1 MIFPRADRRIV
12 AFSKQEKKER
22 AKLATQTLDQLR
34 HLGAPSPSRMAQQT
48 GHHQHISDDTDR
60 QNRFSSSH
68 SGSDTPGS
76 LRERAA
82 SQPPHGVNDFLS
94 THGAFQ
100 GSGNGGAGGGS
111 SWLNAPQSQRLSS
124 SSSIQTLGS
133 LPQSVPTRSASFS
146 AGNPNPQLH
155 FASAM
160 RETRTFPSTFEDD
173 ETETLADF
181 QDSYDERFLSSRG
194 RTYVQDPTR
203 SRSQSV
209 ATTRPGA
216 IGSGFS
222 RSALTPNWPMDP
234 YSNPLAISNSRYN
247 ELQAPG
253 SGRYGSYGV
262 ARSPQNIYNS
272 SSSTMASNGYRPVD
286 ISNVSPFVRDVSQIL
301 LEDSSAFRE
310 IWAGMNH
317 HKDEHGGGSGTTSRR
332 HSVSVVQG
340 RRPTIIGFNAPG
352 SDLDEAPRSTFG
364 QSYGGSGL
372 LLSDDDLAA
381 DLGSLE
387 IGGSGNDHLNGLSR
401 GTTSQPSSLPI
412 HAPISR
418 APATDRIA
426 YQQLNMNLPSN
437 AVLRHG
443 IGSPVDNN
451 ILPPGTSPL
460 RAQVDRDPD
469 DRFGEGFVGS
479 SGQPQSQSRFS
490 AALHQP
496 HARKSDAGLPQTL
509 ARAQL
514 NQQTAV
520 STPSPISP
528 TTPRNF
534 PPSSTTPVQQRPPT
548 TELNTGPNTNA
559 GVNDLGR
566 GVPLHAVP
574 SHWHLYIVEF
584 KAGRTDL
591 FYSAEFAN
599 EIRVGD
605 LVIVEADR
613 GKDLGKVVNDTIT
626 LREVEAFQKAQ
637 ASKIGG
643 SEEGGS
649 PGGGSGGSKKDINPK
664 RIFGKARNQDIQLL
678 SAKLADEER
687 ALDLCRTKARQK
699 KLPMEVI
706 DAEFQWDRRKLT
718 FYFIADKRI
727 DFRELVRELFR
738 VFKTRIW
745 LSALSSSVNYEQ

>member
-1 MIFPRADRRIV
+1 MDIPPGRPQGV
-12 AFSKQEKKER
+12 KQSEKIT
-22 AKLATQTLDQLR
+22 AKVATQTLDQLR
-34 HLGAPSPSRMAQQT
+34 HLGAPSPSRMAQQS
-48 GHHQHISDDTDR
+48 GHHQHISDDADR

-82 SQPPHGVNDFLS
+82 SQPPRGVSDFLS
-94 THGAFQ
+94 THNAFQ
-100 GSGNGGAGGGS
+100 GSGSGGGGGGAGS
-111 SWLNAPQSQRLSS
+111 SWLNAPQSQRLPSP
-124 SSSIQTLGS
+124 SSIQTLGG

-146 AGNPNPQLH
+146 ASNPNPQLH

-173 ETETLADF
+173 ETDTLTDF
-181 QDSYDERFLSSRG
+181 PESYDERFLSSRG
-194 RTYVQDPTR
+194 RTYTHDPTR
-203 SRSQSV
+203 SRSQSL

-222 RSALTPNWPMDP
+222 RPSLTPNWQIDS
-234 YSNPLAISNSRYN
+234 YSNPLSIQNSRYN

-253 SGRYGSYGV
+253 TGRYGSYGV
-262 ARSPQNIYNS
+262 GRSPQNIYNS
-272 SSSTMASNGYRPVD
+272 SSSTTVAANGYRPTD
-286 ISNVSPFVRDVSQIL
+286 ISNVSPFVRDVGQIL
-301 LEDSSAFRE
+301 LDDSSAFRE

-340 RRPTIIGFNAPG
+340 RRPTVVGFSVPG
-352 SDLDEAPRSTFG
+352 SDLEEPSHNVFGRSYDN
-364 QSYGGSGL
+364 SSL
-372 LLSDDDLAA
+372 LLTDEDLAS
-381 DLGSLE
+381 DLGSLSL
-387 IGGSGNDHLNGLSR
+387 GGGGNDHLNGLSR

-418 APATDRIA
+418 APATDRLA

-437 AVLRHG
+437 AALRHG

-451 ILPPGTSPL
+451 ILPPGSSPL
-460 RAQVDRDPD
+460 RAQVEREPD
-469 DRFGEGFVGS
+469 DHFGEGFGS
-479 SGQPQSQSRFS
+479 SGQPQSQTRYSTG
-490 AALHQP
+490 LHQP
-496 HARKSDAGLPQTL
+496 RARKSDAGLPQTL

-514 NQQTAV
+514 NQQAAAI

-528 TTPRNF
+528 TSTRNF

-548 TELNTGPNTNA
+548 SELSGGPNA
-559 GVNDLGR
+559 NDLGR

-591 FYSAEFAN
+591 FYSAELAG

-613 GKDLGKVVNDTIT
+613 GKDLGKVINDTIT

-637 ASKIGG
+637 AAKMGG
-643 SEEGGS
+643 GEESGS
-649 PGGGSGGSKKDINPK
+649 PGGSSGATKKDINPK
-664 RIFGKARNQDIQLL
+664 KIFGKARNQDIQ
-678 SAKLADEER
+678 
-687 ALDLCRTKARQK
+687 
-699 KLPMEVI
+699 
-706 DAEFQWDRRKLT
+706 
-718 FYFIADKRI
+718 
-727 DFRELVRELFR
+727 
-738 VFKTRIW
+738 
-745 LSALSSSVNYEQ
+745 

>member
-1 MIFPRADRRIV
+1 
-12 AFSKQEKKER
+12 
-22 AKLATQTLDQLR
+22 
-34 HLGAPSPSRMAQQT
+34 MAQQT

-68 SGSDTPGS
+68 SGSDIPGS

-82 SQPPHGVNDFLS
+82 SQPPRGVSDFLS
-94 THGAFQ
+94 TRNAFQ
-100 GSGNGGAGGGS
+100 GSGNGGGSGGGGS

-124 SSSIQTLGS
+124 PSSIQTLGG

-146 AGNPNPQLH
+146 ASNPNPQLH

-173 ETETLADF
+173 ETETLVDF

-194 RTYVQDPTR
+194 RTYTHDPTR

-216 IGSGFS
+216 IGSGYARPS
-222 RSALTPNWPMDP
+222 LAPNWPMDSF
-234 YSNPLAISNSRYN
+234 SNPLSIPNNRYN
-247 ELQAPG
+247 ELQTPVT
-253 SGRYGSYGV
+253 GRYGSYGV
-262 ARSPQNIYNS
+262 GRSPQNIYNS
-272 SSSTMASNGYRPVD
+272 SSSTTMAANGYRPTD
-286 ISNVSPFVRDVSQIL
+286 ISNVSPFVRDVGQIL
-301 LEDSSAFRE
+301 LDDSSAFRE

-317 HKDEHGGGSGTTSRR
+317 HKEDHGGGSGTTSRR

-352 SDLDEAPRSTFG
+352 SDLDEPSHNSFG

-372 LLSDDDLAA
+372 LLTDDDLAS
-381 DLGSLE
+381 DLGSLNLA
-387 IGGSGNDHLNGLSR
+387 GSGNDHLNGLSR
-401 GTTSQPSSLPI
+401 GTTSQPSSLPV

-418 APATDRIA
+418 APATDRIP

-437 AVLRHG
+437 AALRHS

-451 ILPPGTSPL
+451 VLPPGSSPL
-460 RAQVDRDPD
+460 RSQVEREPEDH
-469 DRFGEGFVGS
+469 FSEGFGS
-479 SGQPQSQSRFS
+479 SGQPQSQTRYPTG
-490 AALHQP
+490 LHQP

-514 NQQTAV
+514 NQQTV
-520 STPSPISP
+520 ISTPSPISP
-528 TTPRNF
+528 TSTRNF
-534 PPSSTTPVQQRPPT
+534 PPSSTTPVQQRPLT
-548 TELNTGPNTNA
+548 SDHNGPGTNA

-591 FYSAEFAN
+591 FYSAELTN

-626 LREVEAFQKAQ
+626 LGEVEAFQKAR

-643 SEEGGS
+643 AEEGGS
-649 PGGGSGGSKKDINPK
+649 PGGGSGGPKKDINPK
-664 RIFGKARNQDIQLL
+664 KIFGKARSQDIQLL
-678 SAKLADEER
+678 PAKLADEER

-745 LSALSSSVNYEQ
+745 LSALSSSGNYEQ

>member
-1 MIFPRADRRIV
+1 
-12 AFSKQEKKER
+12 
-22 AKLATQTLDQLR
+22 
-34 HLGAPSPSRMAQQT
+34 MAQQT
-48 GHHQHISDDTDR
+48 GHHQQHISDDSDR

-82 SQPPHGVNDFLS
+82 SQPPRGVSDFLS
-94 THGAFQ
+94 SHNAFQ
-100 GSGNGGAGGGS
+100 GSGNGGGGGGGGGGGS

-124 SSSIQTLGS
+124 SISIQTMGG

-146 AGNPNPQLH
+146 AGNPNHPH

-173 ETETLADF
+173 ETDTLLDL
-181 QDSYDERFLSSRG
+181 QDSYDDRFLSSRG
-194 RTYVQDPTR
+194 RTYTHDPTR
-203 SRSQSV
+203 SRSQSL

-216 IGSGFS
+216 IGSGYT
-222 RSALTPNWPMDP
+222 RSSLTPNWSAEPF
-234 YSNPLAISNSRYN
+234 SNPLSIPNNRYS

-253 SGRYGSYGV
+253 TGRYGSYGV
-262 ARSPQNIYNS
+262 GRSPQNIYNS
-272 SSSTMASNGYRPVD
+272 SSSTSMAVNGYRPAD
-286 ISNVSPFVRDVSQIL
+286 ISNVSPFVRDVGQIL
-301 LEDSSAFRE
+301 LDDSSAFRE

-352 SDLDEAPRSTFG
+352 SDLEETSHSSFG

-372 LLSDDDLAA
+372 LLTDDDLAS
-381 DLGSLE
+381 DLGSLSL
-387 IGGSGNDHLNGLSR
+387 GGNDHLNGLSR
-401 GTTSQPSSLPI
+401 GTASQPSSLPV

-418 APATDRIA
+418 VPATDRLA
-426 YQQLNMNLPSN
+426 YQQLNMNLPGN
-437 AVLRHG
+437 AVLRHS

-451 ILPPGTSPL
+451 VLPPGSSPL
-460 RAQVDRDPD
+460 RAQVEREPD
-469 DRFGEGFVGS
+469 DHFGEGFGS
-479 SGQPQSQSRFS
+479 SGQQQTQTRF
-490 AALHQP
+490 LHQP

-514 NQQTAV
+514 NQQTV
-520 STPSPISP
+520 ISTPSPISP
-528 TTPRNF
+528 TSTRNF
-534 PPSSTTPVQQRPPT
+534 PSSSTTPVQQRPPT
-548 TELNTGPNTNA
+548 SELSSGPNT
-559 GVNDLGR
+559 GGPVNDLGR

-591 FYSAEFAN
+591 FYSAELAN

-643 SEEGGS
+643 AEESGS
-649 PGGGSGGSKKDINPK
+649 PGGGSGGLKKDINPK
-664 RIFGKARNQDIQLL
+664 KIFGKARSQDIQ
-678 SAKLADEER
+678 
-687 ALDLCRTKARQK
+687 
-699 KLPMEVI
+699 
-706 DAEFQWDRRKLT
+706 
-718 FYFIADKRI
+718 
-727 DFRELVRELFR
+727 
-738 VFKTRIW
+738 
-745 LSALSSSVNYEQ
+745 

>member
-1 MIFPRADRRIV
+1 
-12 AFSKQEKKER
+12 
-22 AKLATQTLDQLR
+22 
-34 HLGAPSPSRMAQQT
+34 MAQQT
-48 GHHQHISDDTDR
+48 SHHQHISDDTDR

-82 SQPPHGVNDFLS
+82 SQPPRGVSDFLS
-94 THGAFQ
+94 AHNTFQ
-100 GSGNGGAGGGS
+100 GSGGGGGNGNGGGGS
-111 SWLNAPQSQRLSS
+111 SWLNAPQRLSS
-124 SSSIQTLGS
+124 SSSIQTLES

-173 ETETLADF
+173 ETDTLADF
-181 QDSYDERFLSSRG
+181 QDSYDDRFLSSRG
-194 RTYVQDPTR
+194 RTYTHDPSR
-203 SRSQSV
+203 SRSQSL
-209 ATTRPGA
+209 ATTRPGT

-222 RSALTPNWPMDP
+222 RPSLTPNWPMDS
-234 YSNPLAISNSRYN
+234 YSNPLSIPNNRYN

-262 ARSPQNIYNS
+262 GRSPQNIYS
-272 SSSTMASNGYRPVD
+272 SASSTTIPANGYRPTD

-317 HKDEHGGGSGTTSRR
+317 HKEEHGGGSGTTSRR

-352 SDLDEAPRSTFG
+352 NDLEEPSHGTFG

-372 LLSDDDLAA
+372 LLTDDDLAS
-381 DLGSLE
+381 DLGSMNL
-387 IGGSGNDHLNGLSR
+387 GGGGNDHLNGLSR
-401 GTTSQPSSLPI
+401 GTTSQPSSLPV

-426 YQQLNMNLPSN
+426 YQQLNMNLPGN
-437 AVLRHG
+437 AALRHG

-451 ILPPGTSPL
+451 ILPPGSSLL
-460 RAQVDRDPD
+460 RAQVEREAD
-469 DRFGEGFVGS
+469 DHFGEGLGS
-479 SGQPQSQSRFS
+479 SGQPQSQTRYSTG
-490 AALHQP
+490 LHQP
-496 HARKSDAGLPQTL
+496 HARKSEGGLPQAL

-514 NQQTAV
+514 NQQTAI

-528 TTPRNF
+528 TSNRGF
-534 PPSSTTPVQQRPPT
+534 PPSSTTPVQQRPGT
-548 TELNTGPNTNA
+548 AGLSDGPNVNA
-559 GVNDLGR
+559 AITDLGK
-566 GVPLHAVP
+566 GVPLHAVA

-591 FYSAEFAN
+591 FYSAELAN

-626 LREVEAFQKAQ
+626 LRQVEAFQKAQ

-643 SEEGGS
+643 AEESGS

-664 RIFGKARNQDIQLL
+664 RIFGKARNQDIQ
-678 SAKLADEER
+678 
-687 ALDLCRTKARQK
+687 
-699 KLPMEVI
+699 
-706 DAEFQWDRRKLT
+706 
-718 FYFIADKRI
+718 
-727 DFRELVRELFR
+727 
-738 VFKTRIW
+738 
-745 LSALSSSVNYEQ
+745 

>member
-1 MIFPRADRRIV
+1 MI
-12 AFSKQEKKER
+12 
-22 AKLATQTLDQLR
+22 
-34 HLGAPSPSRMAQQT
+34 QQS
-48 GHHQHISDDTDR
+48 GHHQHISDDADR

-82 SQPPHGVNDFLS
+82 SQPPRGVSDLFS
-94 THGAFQ
+94 TRNALQ
-100 GSGNGGAGGGS
+100 GSGSGGGAGGGGAGGS
-111 SWLNAPQSQRLSS
+111 SWLNAPQSQRLPSP
-124 SSSIQTLGS
+124 SSIQTLGG

-146 AGNPNPQLH
+146 AGNANPQLH

-173 ETETLADF
+173 ETDTLADF

-194 RTYVQDPTR
+194 RTYTHDPTR
-203 SRSQSV
+203 SRSQSL

-222 RSALTPNWPMDP
+222 RPSLTPNWPMDNF
-234 YSNPLAISNSRYN
+234 SNPLSVPNSRYN

-253 SGRYGSYGV
+253 TGRYGSYGV

-272 SSSTMASNGYRPVD
+272 SSSATMAANGYRPTD
-286 ISNVSPFVRDVSQIL
+286 ISNVSPFVRDVGQIL
-301 LEDSSAFRE
+301 LDDSSAFRE

-340 RRPTIIGFNAPG
+340 RRPTVIGFNAPG
-352 SDLDEAPRSTFG
+352 IDPEETSHSSFG

-372 LLSDDDLAA
+372 LLTDDDLAS
-381 DLGSLE
+381 DLGSLSL
-387 IGGSGNDHLNGLSR
+387 GGGGNDHLNGSLSR

-418 APATDRIA
+418 APATDRLA

-437 AVLRHG
+437 VALRHS

-451 ILPPGTSPL
+451 VLPPGSSPL
-460 RAQVDRDPD
+460 RAHVEREPD
-469 DRFGEGFVGS
+469 DHFGEGL
-479 SGQPQSQSRFS
+479 PQSQTRYSTG
-490 AALHQP
+490 LHQP
-496 HARKSDAGLPQTL
+496 RARKSDAGLPQTL
-509 ARAQL
+509 VRAQL
-514 NQQTAV
+514 NQQTGAM

-528 TTPRNF
+528 TSARNF
-534 PPSSTTPVQQRPPT
+534 PSSSTTPVQQRPPT
-548 TELNTGPNTNA
+548 SELSGGPGGGA

-591 FYSAEFAN
+591 FYSAELTS

-613 GKDLGKVVNDTIT
+613 GKDLGKVINDTIT

-643 SEEGGS
+643 GEESGS
-649 PGGGSGGSKKDINPK
+649 PGGSSGGTKKDINPK
-664 RIFGKARNQDIQLL
+664 KIFGKARNQDIQ
-678 SAKLADEER
+678 
-687 ALDLCRTKARQK
+687 
-699 KLPMEVI
+699 
-706 DAEFQWDRRKLT
+706 
-718 FYFIADKRI
+718 
-727 DFRELVRELFR
+727 
-738 VFKTRIW
+738 
-745 LSALSSSVNYEQ
+745 

>member
-1 MIFPRADRRIV
+1 
-12 AFSKQEKKER
+12 
-22 AKLATQTLDQLR
+22 
-34 HLGAPSPSRMAQQT
+34 MAQQT
-48 GHHQHISDDTDR
+48 GHHQHTPDDTDR

-82 SQPPHGVNDFLS
+82 SQPPRGVSDFLS
-94 THGAFQ
+94 AHSVLQ
-100 GSGNGGAGGGS
+100 GSGNGGGGGGGGS

-124 SSSIQTLGS
+124 PSSIQTLGGG

-155 FASAM
+155 FASVM

-173 ETETLADF
+173 ETDTLADI
-181 QDSYDERFLSSRG
+181 QDSYDDRFLSSRG
-194 RTYVQDPTR
+194 RTYTHDPTR
-203 SRSQSV
+203 SRSQSL

-216 IGSGFS
+216 IGSGYS
-222 RSALTPNWPMDP
+222 RSSLTPNWPMDTF
-234 YSNPLAISNSRYN
+234 SNPLSVPNNRYN

-253 SGRYGSYGV
+253 TSRYSSYGV

-272 SSSTMASNGYRPVD
+272 SSSTTMAANGYRPTD
-286 ISNVSPFVRDVSQIL
+286 ISNVSPFVRDVGQIL
-301 LEDSSAFRE
+301 LDDSSAFRE

-340 RRPTIIGFNAPG
+340 RRPTVIGFNAPG
-352 SDLDEAPRSTFG
+352 SDLEESSHGSFG

-372 LLSDDDLAA
+372 LLTDDDLAS
-381 DLGSLE
+381 DLGSLSL
-387 IGGSGNDHLNGLSR
+387 GGNGNDHLNGFSR
-401 GTTSQPSSLPI
+401 GTTSQPSSLPV

-426 YQQLNMNLPSN
+426 YQQPNMNLPSN
-437 AVLRHG
+437 VALRHS

-451 ILPPGTSPL
+451 VLPPGSSPL
-460 RAQVDRDPD
+460 RAQVEREPD
-469 DRFGEGFVGS
+469 DHFGEGFGS
-479 SGQPQSQSRFS
+479 SSQSQSQTRYS
-490 AALHQP
+490 TGLHQP
-496 HARKSDAGLPQTL
+496 RARKSDAGLPQTL

-514 NQQTAV
+514 NQQTAAI

-528 TTPRNF
+528 TSTRGF
-534 PPSSTTPVQQRPPT
+534 PSSSTTPVQQRPPT
-548 TELNTGPNTNA
+548 SELIAAPGTNA
-559 GVNDLGR
+559 AAVVNDLGR

-591 FYSAEFAN
+591 FYSAELAN

-649 PGGGSGGSKKDINPK
+649 PGGSSGGAKKDINPK
-664 RIFGKARNQDIQLL
+664 KIFGKASNQDIQ
-678 SAKLADEER
+678 
-687 ALDLCRTKARQK
+687 
-699 KLPMEVI
+699 
-706 DAEFQWDRRKLT
+706 
-718 FYFIADKRI
+718 
-727 DFRELVRELFR
+727 
-738 VFKTRIW
+738 
-745 LSALSSSVNYEQ
+745 

>member
-1 MIFPRADRRIV
+1 
-12 AFSKQEKKER
+12 
-22 AKLATQTLDQLR
+22 
-34 HLGAPSPSRMAQQT
+34 MAQHT
-48 GHHQHISDDTDR
+48 SHHQHISDDTDR

-82 SQPPHGVNDFLS
+82 SQPPRGVSDFLS
-94 THGAFQ
+94 THNTFQ
-100 GSGNGGAGGGS
+100 GSGGGGGGGGSGS
-111 SWLNAPQSQRLSS
+111 SWLNAPQRL
-124 SSSIQTLGS
+124 SSIQTIGG

-173 ETETLADF
+173 ETDPSAEF
-181 QDSYDERFLSSRG
+181 QDSYDDRFLSSRG
-194 RTYVQDPTR
+194 RTYTHDPTR
-203 SRSQSV
+203 SRSQSL
-209 ATTRPGA
+209 AATRPGA
-216 IGSGFS
+216 IGSGFARPS
-222 RSALTPNWPMDP
+222 LTPNWPMDSF
-234 YSNPLAISNSRYN
+234 SNPLAIPNTRYN
-247 ELQAPG
+247 ELQAPVT
-253 SGRYGSYGV
+253 GRYGSYGV

-272 SSSTMASNGYRPVD
+272 PPSTTIAANGYRQTD
-286 ISNVSPFVRDVSQIL
+286 ISNVSPFVRDVSQIV

-317 HKDEHGGGSGTTSRR
+317 HRDEHGGGSGNTSRR

-352 SDLDEAPRSTFG
+352 SDIEEPPRNNYG

-372 LLSDDDLAA
+372 LLTDDDLAS
-381 DLGSLE
+381 DLGSMNL
-387 IGGSGNDHLNGLSR
+387 GGSGNDHLNGLSR

-418 APATDRIA
+418 APATDRLA
-426 YQQLNMNLPSN
+426 YQQLNLNLPSI
-437 AVLRHG
+437 AALRHG

-451 ILPPGTSPL
+451 ILHPGSSPL
-460 RAQVDRDPD
+460 RAKVEREVDDH
-469 DRFGEGFVGS
+469 FGEGFGS
-479 SGQPQSQSRFS
+479 SGQPQPQTRFS
-490 AALHQP
+490 AGLHQP
-496 HARKSDAGLPQTL
+496 LARKSDAGLPQAL

-514 NQQTAV
+514 NQQSV
-520 STPSPISP
+520 ISTPSPISP
-528 TTPRNF
+528 TNNRNF
-534 PPSSTTPVQQRPPT
+534 PPSSTTPVQQRPGT
-548 TELNTGPNTNA
+548 AELNSGPN
-559 GVNDLGR
+559 VNIAFTDLGK

-591 FYSAEFAN
+591 FYSTGLTN
-599 EIRVGD
+599 EVRVGD

-626 LREVEAFQKAQ
+626 LREVEAFQKVQ

-643 SEEGGS
+643 GDEGGS

-664 RIFGKARNQDIQLL
+664 KIFGKAKNQDIQ
-678 SAKLADEER
+678 
-687 ALDLCRTKARQK
+687 
-699 KLPMEVI
+699 
-706 DAEFQWDRRKLT
+706 
-718 FYFIADKRI
+718 
-727 DFRELVRELFR
+727 
-738 VFKTRIW
+738 
-745 LSALSSSVNYEQ
+745 

>member
-1 MIFPRADRRIV
+1 M
-12 AFSKQEKKER
+12 
-22 AKLATQTLDQLR
+22 
-34 HLGAPSPSRMAQQT
+34 
-48 GHHQHISDDTDR
+48 
-60 QNRFSSSH
+60 
-68 SGSDTPGS
+68 
-76 LRERAA
+76 
-82 SQPPHGVNDFLS
+82 
-94 THGAFQ
+94 
-100 GSGNGGAGGGS
+100 
-111 SWLNAPQSQRLSS
+111 NAPQSQRLPS
-124 SSSIQTLGS
+124 SSSIQTLGG

-173 ETETLADF
+173 ETDTLMDF

-194 RTYVQDPTR
+194 RTYTHDPSR
-203 SRSQSV
+203 SRSQSL

-216 IGSGFS
+216 IGSGFPRPS
-222 RSALTPNWPMDP
+222 LTPNWPMDSF
-234 YSNPLAISNSRYN
+234 SNPLSIPGNRYN
-247 ELQAPG
+247 ELQAQG
-253 SGRYGSYGV
+253 TGRYGTYGV
-262 ARSPQNIYNS
+262 GRSPQNIYNS
-272 SSSTMASNGYRPVD
+272 PSSTTIAANGYRPTD
-286 ISNVSPFVRDVSQIL
+286 ISNVSPFVRDVGQIL
-301 LEDSSAFRE
+301 LDDSSAFRE

-340 RRPTIIGFNAPG
+340 RRPTVIGFNAPG
-352 SDLDEAPRSTFG
+352 NDLEEPSHSSFG
-364 QSYGGSGL
+364 QSYGSSSL
-372 LLSDDDLAA
+372 LLTDDDLAS
-381 DLGSLE
+381 DLGSL
-387 IGGSGNDHLNGLSR
+387 SLRGNDHLNGPSR

-418 APATDRIA
+418 VPATDRIA

-437 AVLRHG
+437 AALRHT

-451 ILPPGTSPL
+451 LLPAGSSPL
-460 RAQVDRDPD
+460 RAQVERESD
-469 DRFGEGFVGS
+469 DHFGEGFGS
-479 SGQPQSQSRFS
+479 SGQPQSQTRYSTG
-490 AALHQP
+490 LHQP

-514 NQQTAV
+514 NQQAAAM

-528 TTPRNF
+528 TSTRNF
-534 PPSSTTPVQQRPPT
+534 PPSSTTPVQRPPT
-548 TELNTGPNTNA
+548 SELAGGPP
-559 GVNDLGR
+559 VSDLGR

-591 FYSAEFAN
+591 FYSVELTN

-649 PGGGSGGSKKDINPK
+649 PGGSSGGTKKDINPK
-664 RIFGKARNQDIQLL
+664 KIFGKARSQDIQ
-678 SAKLADEER
+678 
-687 ALDLCRTKARQK
+687 
-699 KLPMEVI
+699 
-706 DAEFQWDRRKLT
+706 
-718 FYFIADKRI
+718 
-727 DFRELVRELFR
+727 
-738 VFKTRIW
+738 
-745 LSALSSSVNYEQ
+745 

>member
-1 MIFPRADRRIV
+1 
-12 AFSKQEKKER
+12 
-22 AKLATQTLDQLR
+22 
-34 HLGAPSPSRMAQQT
+34 
-48 GHHQHISDDTDR
+48 
-60 QNRFSSSH
+60 
-68 SGSDTPGS
+68 
-76 LRERAA
+76 
-82 SQPPHGVNDFLS
+82 
-94 THGAFQ
+94 
-100 GSGNGGAGGGS
+100 
-111 SWLNAPQSQRLSS
+111 
-124 SSSIQTLGS
+124 
-133 LPQSVPTRSASFS
+133 
-146 AGNPNPQLH
+146 
-155 FASAM
+155 M

-173 ETETLADF
+173 ETDTLGDF
-181 QDSYDERFLSSRG
+181 QDSYDERYLASRG
-194 RTYVQDPTR
+194 RTYTQDPTR
-203 SRSQSV
+203 SRSQSL

-216 IGSGFS
+216 IGSGYS
-222 RSALTPNWPMDP
+222 ISSLTPNWPMDS
-234 YSNPLAISNSRYN
+234 YSNPLSVPNTRYSD
-247 ELQAPG
+247 LQAPG

-262 ARSPQNIYNS
+262 GRSPQNIYNS
-272 SSSTMASNGYRPVD
+272 SSSTTMASNGYRPTD

-340 RRPTIIGFNAPG
+340 RRPTIVGFNAPG
-352 SDLDEAPRSTFG
+352 SDLDEPSHSSFG

-372 LLSDDDLAA
+372 LLTDDDLAS
-381 DLGSLE
+381 DLGSLNL
-387 IGGSGNDHLNGLSR
+387 GGSGNGHLNGLSR

-437 AVLRHG
+437 AALRHT

-451 ILPPGTSPL
+451 VLPPGSSPL
-460 RAQVDRDPD
+460 RAQVEREAD
-469 DRFGEGFVGS
+469 DHFGEGFGS
-479 SGQPQSQSRFS
+479 SGQPQSQTRYSTG
-490 AALHQP
+490 LHQP
-496 HARKSDAGLPQTL
+496 RARKSDAGLPQTL
-509 ARAQL
+509 TRAQL
-514 NQQTAV
+514 NQQPV
-520 STPSPISP
+520 ISTPSPISP
-528 TTPRNF
+528 TTARNF
-534 PPSSTTPVQQRPPT
+534 PPSSTTPVQQRPQT
-548 TELNTGPNTNA
+548 AGLNDGPNTGVA
-559 GVNDLGR
+559 VNDLGK

-591 FYSAEFAN
+591 FYNVELAN

-643 SEEGGS
+643 GEESGS
-649 PGGGSGGSKKDINPK
+649 PGGGSGGSKKDIHPK
-664 RIFGKARNQDIQLL
+664 KIFGKARNQDIQLL
-678 SAKLADEER
+678 SAKHADEER

-745 LSALSSSVNYEQ
+745 LSALSSSANYEQ